1 MLAHEYTLTE
11 IKRKLHTLSKYFFKK
26 SSGAVFSPLYC
37 PKGSHWGD
45 VVGNPYISPAAIL
58 KNLAG

>member
-1 MLAHEYTLTE
+1 MKRENYTRFQST
-11 IKRKLHTLSKYFFKK
+11 FFKK
-26 SSGAVFSPLYC
+26 SSGAVFSLQYC